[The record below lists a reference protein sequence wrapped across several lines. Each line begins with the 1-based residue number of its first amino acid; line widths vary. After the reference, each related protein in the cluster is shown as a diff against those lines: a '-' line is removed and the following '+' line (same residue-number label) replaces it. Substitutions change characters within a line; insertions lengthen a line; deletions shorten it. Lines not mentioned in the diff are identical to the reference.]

1 MNKICLAIGVV
12 MLLSS
17 CNSQKNVLY
26 LQDNVMDQPEVIE
39 NAKNI
44 RIQPRDQIS
53 IMVSCKEPQLAVIFN
68 LLQTNQRLGNS
79 GGAKGGASTSNSSG
93 NTSAYTVDSQGNI
106 DFPVLGELH
115 VAGMTRKEVSTM
127 IKDRLVS
134 EDLVKEPIV
143 TVEFINLHFTAIG
156 DITSPGQ
163 YAISNDQINL
173 FEAIALAGDLN
184 ITGKRDA
191 VYVIREEDGRRVTH
205 KVDLRSTDVFDSPV
219 YYLQQND
226 IIYVEPNGMKAGQST
241 VNENSWKSVGMWMS
255 ITSFLLSIGVLIFK

>member
-1 MNKICLAIGVV
+1 M
-12 MLLSS
+12 
-17 CNSQKNVLY
+17 
-26 LQDNVMDQPEVIE
+26 
-39 NAKNI
+39 
-44 RIQPRDQIS
+44 
-53 IMVSCKEPQLAVIFN
+53 
-68 LLQTNQRLGNS
+68 
-79 GGAKGGASTSNSSG
+79 
-93 NTSAYTVDSQGNI
+93 DSQGNI

-134 EDLVKEPIV
+134 EDLVKDPIV
-143 TVEFINLHFTAIG
+143 TVEFLNLHFTAIG
-156 DITSPGQ
+156 DIGAPGQ
-163 YAISNDQINL
+163 YSIGNDQINL
-173 FEAIALAGDLN
+173 FEAIAMAGDLN

-191 VYVIREEDGRRVTH
+191 VYVIREEDGHRITH
-205 KVDLRSTDVFDSPV
+205 KVDLRSADVFDSPV